1 MRDTY
6 SAFFLFF
13 MSRVHS
19 IFALSSSER
28 GRDESYNLNLQKL
41 RIMEDMKTTSNEL
54 VANSYRQYSR
64 PVHAYLFNR
73 IDDWETA
80 RDLTQDVFLRLL
92 DYKPMLRPETVKS
105 FIFTIASNLLV
116 DYWRRSGLKQEY
128 TSYYIYDCCPKSVED
143 VESRVV
149 VKDLLTLERYTLNKL
164 SEQRRKVYAMKRF
177 QDKDVPEIAAELQL
191 SIRTVENHLRLGR
204 KTVREFI
211 RQCI

>member
-1 MRDTY
+1 
-6 SAFFLFF
+6 
-13 MSRVHS
+13 
-19 IFALSSSER
+19 
-28 GRDESYNLNLQKL
+28 
-41 RIMEDMKTTSNEL
+41 MEDMKATSNEL
-54 VANSYRQYSR
+54 VADSYRQYSR
-64 PVHAYLFNR
+64 PVHAYILNR
-73 IDDWETA
+73 IDDRETA

-128 TSYYIYDCCPKSVED
+128 TSYIYDCCPTSVED

-164 SEQRRKVYAMKRF
+164 SEQRRKVYVMRRF
-177 QDKDVPEIAAELQL
+177 QDKDVSEIASELQL
-191 SIRTVENHLRLGR
+191 SVRTVENHLRMGR
-204 KTVREFI
+204 KTVRGYI